1 MRIGLI
7 APPWFQVPPPSYGG
21 TESVIDT
28 LARGL
33 ADAGHEVLL
42 AASGDSTCPVP
53 RVPGL
58 PSADTTT
65 LGSSREEIRHV
76 VRSYAAMTDV
86 DILHDHTLIG
96 PLYRHRPLGV
106 PLVTTTHGPFAPD
119 LRDLYQAISADA
131 AVVAISHHQA
141 STARNFKVA
150 RVIHH
155 GIDVGSVPTGSGS
168 GQYAC
173 FLGRMNPSKGIR
185 EAIMIA
191 RRAQMP
197 LRIAAKMHDKAEHE
211 YFTTVIQPLL
221 GPDVEY
227 LGELDAEAKYRLL
240 GEAAALLSPLQWP
253 EPFGLVMIE
262 ALATGTPVVST
273 RRGAAPEIVT
283 DGLTGFLRT
292 GEHELASALQNAA
305 SLDRGGCRRSVEER
319 FSSLRMVQRHL
330 QLYSELTGI
339 PLTNRPAV
347 TAHRRGME
355 SVLPP
360 ALTAHLGVSGGHRF
374 GAGP

>member
-7 APPWFQVPPPSYGG
+7 APPWFRVPPRSYGG

-58 PSADTTT
+58 PCADTTT
-65 LGSSREEIRHV
+65 LGSGREEIRHV
-76 VRSYAAMTDV
+76 VRSYRAMTDV
-86 DILHDHTLIG
+86 DVLHDHTLAG
-96 PLYRHRPLGV
+96 PLYRHRPPGV
-106 PLVTTTHGPFAPD
+106 PLVTTNHGPFMPD
-119 LRDLYQAISADA
+119 LNDLYRAMSADA

-141 STARNFKVA
+141 STARNFTVA

-173 FLGRMNPSKGIR
+173 FLGRMHPSKGLR

-197 LRIAAKMHDKAEHE
+197 LLIAAKMHDKAEHE
-211 YFTTVIQPLL
+211 YFATVIKPLL
-221 GPDVEY
+221 GPDAEY

-240 GEAAALLSPLQWP
+240 GDAVALLSPLQWP
-253 EPFGLVMIE
+253 EPFGLAAIE

-273 RRGAAPEIVT
+273 PRGAAPEIVT

-292 GEHELASALQNAA
+292 DERDLASALQNAA
-305 SLDRGGCRRSVEER
+305 SLDRRDCRRSVEER
-319 FSSLRMVQRHL
+319 FSALIMVQLHL

-339 PLTNRPAV
+339 PLTNQPAV
-347 TAHRRGME
+347 TAPRGDTQ
-355 SVLPP
+355 SARPP
-360 ALTAHLGVSGGHRF
+360 ALVTHLG
-374 GAGP
+374 GA